1 MRTSRWRKTRRKWK
15 DEDILNK
22 GKKKKKNIYIYLLRP
37 TFLFSGGVSRS
48 NYRAPNGEFIS
59 T

>member
-22 GKKKKKNIYIYLLRP
+22 GKKKKKIYIYIFTP
-37 TFLFSGGVSRS
+37 AYV
-48 NYRAPNGEFIS
+48 FI
-59 T
+59 